1 MFEDILQGWR
11 RGARGPLPQLTNL
24 QVLAALI
31 LIRREGPVGR
41 RVLSQALRINDGIA
55 RGLLERL
62 SDHEIITIGESGAA
76 LSEIG
81 EKRLE
86 KELGSLSVKS
96 IHELGGTDL
105 VPGKHAAG
113 IRLANMYR
121 HGMTGLKERDEA
133 VRAGADGTITL
144 AMLHG
149 RLVMPPDNRDTRES
163 SSSEDD
169 RLRKLFRPLERDLLI
184 IGFADDS
191 RTALVGAL
199 AAAIA
204 LSSPTTK

>member
-24 QVLAALI
+24 QVLVALI

-41 RVLSQALRINDGIA
+41 RVLSHALRINDGVA

-62 SDHEIITIGESGAA
+62 SDHKIITITENGAS
-76 LSEIG
+76 LSENG
-81 EKRLE
+81 EKRLGT
-86 KELGSLSVKS
+86 ELESLSVKS
-96 IHELGGTDL
+96 IHELDETDL

-113 IRLANMYR
+113 VCLANKYK
-121 HGMTGLKERDEA
+121 HGLTGLKERDEA

-149 RLVMPPDNRDTRES
+149 RLVMPPDNRDTRETS
-163 SSSEDD
+163 STEDD

-204 LSSPTTK
+204 VSSSSSK